1 MGTTNLNI
9 SIDSPEVQRIALVGT
24 PSNNIVLT
32 SPTASSSAKV
42 TMNTTANWA
51 TKTNYIPREGEIIV
65 YSDRDVIDGLNY
77 PGVKIGDGMAYV
89 VDLPFVGDEITDRIT
104 TALNEHVNNQDIHV
118 TQAEKVYWN
127 NKLNCEVNNDNLIL
141 APALF

>member
-1 MGTTNLNI
+1 MGTTNL
-9 SIDSPEVQRIALVGT
+9 RIALVGT

-32 SPTASSSAKV
+32 SPTASSSAKI

-51 TKTNYIPREGEIIV
+51 TKMNYIPKEGEIIV

-104 TALNEHVNNQDIHV
+104 TALNEHVSNQGIHV